1 MHLKQIK
8 KTVVSAMLIALAVSL
23 SAFSFP
29 VFASRCFPIQHLVN
43 LISGIFLGPA
53 YAVAIAFSTSLIRNL
68 MGTGSLLAFPGS
80 MIGAFCCGMIY
91 RYTKNRGLTYLGE
104 TLGTGILGGMIAYPV
119 AVHLMGKEAAVFT
132 YVLPF
137 LISTAGGSIIAALL
151 IGILDK
157 MKIFEKLEDYDR
169 F

>member
-1 MHLKQIK
+1 
-8 KTVVSAMLIALAVSL
+8 MLIALAVSL

-43 LISGIFLGPA
+43 LIAGIFLGPA

-104 TLGTGILGGMIAYPV
+104 IFGTGILGGMSAYPV
-119 AVHLMGKEAAVFT
+119 AVHFMGKEAAVFT

-137 LISTAGGSIIAALL
+137 LISTAGGSMVAALL
-151 IGILDK
+151 IAIMDK
-157 MKIFEKLEDYDR
+157 SGVLRYLKNRGELR
-169 F
+169 